1 MTDRAKFLAMAEHLT
16 TQSYY
21 ESDWP
26 DKQRE
31 VAMLMLA
38 ADMLRESIGEPSQHR
53 DRFSRASNGTILQNG
68 ESAFHAKGSNP
79 GSIGTRPK
87 RRFTATC
94 RNTGIRASSG

>member
-1 MTDRAKFLAMAEHLT
+1 MTDRAKVLAMAEHLT
-16 TQSYY
+16 TQAYY

-53 DRFSRASNGTILQNG
+53 D
-68 ESAFHAKGSNP
+68 
-79 GSIGTRPK
+79 
-87 RRFTATC
+87 
-94 RNTGIRASSG
+94 GIREQARSKLDAMVASCK